1 MYYYHYL
8 SSLRCSHG
16 EGEII
21 SCILKMM
28 LLVVLML
35 LLCGYV
41 YPLSSSSSSS
51 TSTDTSLTPSPKY
64 DERLLLLFFSLV
76 RSLACLAAKGNFVDQ
91 LYLVSTRTSRQND
104 IFTEVGRDRDPS
116 YRRSHRQIVIEVYF
130 PINKYIVLPIDRR
143 V

>member
-1 MYYYHYL
+1 
-8 SSLRCSHG
+8 
-16 EGEII
+16 
-21 SCILKMM
+21 M

-41 YPLSSSSSSS
+41 YPLSSSSSSSS

-64 DERLLLLFFSLV
+64 DERLLLLFFSLIRLPACEEELG
-76 RSLACLAAKGNFVDQ
+76 RSIIPCLDKNFAAKRPDA
-91 LYLVSTRTSRQND
+91 LEND

-116 YRRSHRQIVIEVYF
+116 NRRSYRQIVIEVYF
-130 PINKYIVLPIDRR
+130 PINKYIVSPIDRQ